1 MRLPF
6 VLVLSS
12 FALSAGEFP
21 PGSKLPDATLMDH
34 GKPITI
40 RPAAAKV
47 TALIFVSTRCEVT
60 ESYSERLQQL
70 YADYVGRN
78 VEFVFVDANAS
89 ESIAEVDAY
98 GKSHRWKFKVYKDES
113 NRLADKLNAQVTPE
127 VFLFDKTATLVYHGR
142 VDNSRNFQNIKTK
155 DARTALDA
163 VLSGGTIP
171 TAETK
176 AFGCTITRASKSK

>member
-21 PGSKLPDATLMDH
+21 LGSKLPEASIMDH
-34 GKPITI
+34 GKPVTI
-40 RPAAAKV
+40 HPSPAKA
-47 TALIFVSTRCEVT
+47 TALIFVSTRREVT

-70 YADYVGRN
+70 YTDYADKN
-78 VEFVFVDANAS
+78 VQFAFVDANAP
-89 ESIAEVDAY
+89 ESVAEVDTYAKAH
-98 GKSHRWKFKVYKDES
+98 GWKFKVYKDES

-127 VFLFDKTATLVYHGR
+127 VFLFDKTGTLVYHGR
-142 VDNSRNFQNIKTK
+142 VDDSRSLKNVKRQDT
-155 DARTALDA
+155 RTALDA
-163 VLSGGTIP
+163 VLADRTIP
-171 TAETK
+171 AAETK

>member
-6 VLVLSS
+6 VLVLSC
-12 FALSAGEFP
+12 FALSAAEFP
-21 PGSKLPDATLMDH
+21 PGSKLPEATLMDH

-78 VEFVFVDANAS
+78 VEFMFVDANAP

-98 GKSHRWKFKVYKDES
+98 GKSHGWKFKVYKDES

-127 VFLFDKTATLVYHGR
+127 VFLFDKAGTLVYHGR
-142 VDNSRNFQNIKTK
+142 VDDSRNFQNIKTK
-155 DARTALDA
+155 DTRTALDA
-163 VLSGGTIP
+163 VLSGGAIP